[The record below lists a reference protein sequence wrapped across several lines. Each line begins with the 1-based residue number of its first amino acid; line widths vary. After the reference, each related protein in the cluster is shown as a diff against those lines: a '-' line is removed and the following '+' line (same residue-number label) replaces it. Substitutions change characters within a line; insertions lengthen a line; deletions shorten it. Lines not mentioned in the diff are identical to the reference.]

1 MKKLFILFF
10 FFFFF
15 FIPIVNADYQVT
27 DYKIDMTVLENGDI
41 EVIEVFKME
50 GEYNGFERIINYKNN
65 YIGYKGEKLASVDGN
80 LYNISS
86 IQLNEVRAINYDDKL
101 TLEELKE
108 NGDLFKKVD
117 LATKGEHGVY
127 TITKDENSEIFKIYN
142 PSKMNK
148 DFYLIYTLKNVVI
161 NHNDVSEFALFLFN
175 QIEEEIKSLEIT
187 IHIPNNLELL
197 KGYVHKDGTIK
208 IIDEETLQINVKDLK
223 VNDNLDIRVVFDNNI
238 VKANKVT
245 TENVLEKIE
254 DLEKKFE
261 EEINN
266 PLDDEYIKVQEEAY
280 QLVTKVEQTYNRTDY
295 ENAVISINK
304 LKEKDELKIN
314 LLIRLMNVEPK
325 IERKETI
332 TKVILS
338 SILLIWS
345 IGIII
350 IIYQLYKKNS
360 KNINNKLELIDI
372 GYIMRRKITNNDFA
386 ALLLSLNAN
395 KKITIT
401 KTNGTYKLKQN
412 TKDLS
417 IIEQKLIK
425 LIFEENEETTF
436 TKIKKRAIN
445 NYDNFIN
452 NYSNL
457 LNTTMN
463 EINKKHYYENLL
475 FIKIIGISYSILGI
489 IMSIFLI
496 GKDTYF
502 SSYTTLF
509 IAVITL
515 IFLVLFYKRTPDG
528 LKKYQELKML
538 KNNIDILNKEDIIK
552 SISLGCFGNA
562 SKFYQD
568 IVYQFDDVIKSA
580 YLSKKQKHEEFI
592 KI

>member
-1 MKKLFILFF
+1 MKKLLILLFF
-10 FFFFF
+10 L
-15 FIPIVNADYQVT
+15 FIPTVKADYQVT

-41 EVIEVFKME
+41 EVIEVFKMD

-80 LYNISS
+80 LYNISAV
-86 IQLNEVRAINYDDKL
+86 QLNEVRAINYDDKL

-108 NGDLFKKVD
+108 NGDLFKKID
-117 LATKGEHGVY
+117 MATKGEHGVY
-127 TITKDENSEIFKIYN
+127 TITKKENSEIFKIYN

-148 DFYLIYTLKNVVI
+148 DFYLSYTLKNVVI
-161 NHNDVSEFALFLFN
+161 NHNDLSEFALFLFN

-187 IHIPNNLELL
+187 IHIPNNLKLL
-197 KGYVHKDGTIK
+197 KGYVHKNGTVK

-238 VKANKVT
+238 IKTNKTT

-254 DLEKKFE
+254 DLEKKYE
-261 EEINN
+261 EEVNVPI
-266 PLDDEYIKVQEEAY
+266 DDQYVKLQEEAY
-280 QLVTKVEQTYNRTDY
+280 QLVGKVEQTYNRTDY
-295 ENAVISINK
+295 ENAVIVISK
-304 LKEKDELKIN
+304 LKEKDELKID

-401 KTNGTYKLKQN
+401 KINGTYKLKQN

-463 EINKKHYYENLL
+463 EINKKHYYENLFL
-475 FIKIIGISYSILGI
+475 IKIIGIFYSILGI
-489 IMSIFLI
+489 IMSMFLI

-502 SSYTTLF
+502 SSYITLF

-528 LKKYQELKML
+528 LKKYQELKIL
-538 KNNIDILNKEDIIK
+538 KNNINNSNEEDIIK
-552 SISLGCFGNA
+552 SISLECFDNA

>member
-1 MKKLFILFF
+1 MKKLFILFL
-10 FFFFF
+10 FFF

-65 YIGYKGEKLASVDGN
+65 YIGYKGKKLASVDGN

-86 IQLNEVRAINYDDKL
+86 VQLNEVRAINYDDKL

-148 DFYLIYTLKNVVI
+148 DFYLSYTLKNVVI

-187 IHIPNNLELL
+187 IHVPNNLELL

-254 DLEKKFE
+254 DLEEKFE
-261 EEINN
+261 EEINT
-266 PLDDEYIKVQEEAY
+266 PLDDEYVKIQEEAY

-295 ENAVISINK
+295 ENAVIAINK
-304 LKEKDELKIN
+304 LKEKDELKID

-436 TKIKKRAIN
+436 TKIQKRAIN

-463 EINKKHYYENLL
+463 EINKKHYYENLFL
-475 FIKIIGISYSILGI
+475 IKIIGIFYSILGI
-489 IMSIFLI
+489 IMSMFLI

-502 SSYTTLF
+502 SSYITLF

-528 LKKYQELKML
+528 LKKYQELKIL
-538 KNNIDILNKEDIIK
+538 KNNIDISNEEDIIK

>member
-1 MKKLFILFF
+1 MKKLFILFL
-10 FFFFF
+10 FFF

-65 YIGYKGEKLASVDGN
+65 YIGYKGEKLVSVDGN

-86 IQLNEVRAINYDDKL
+86 VQLNEVRAINYDDKL

-148 DFYLIYTLKNVVI
+148 DFYLSYTLKNVVI

-187 IHIPNNLELL
+187 IHVPNNLELL

-254 DLEKKFE
+254 DLEEKFE
-261 EEINN
+261 EEINT
-266 PLDDEYIKVQEEAY
+266 PLDDEYVKIQEEAY

-295 ENAVISINK
+295 ENAVIAINK
-304 LKEKDELKIN
+304 LKEKDELKID

-436 TKIKKRAIN
+436 TKIQKRAIN

-463 EINKKHYYENLL
+463 EINKKHYYENLFL
-475 FIKIIGISYSILGI
+475 IKIIGIFYSILGI
-489 IMSIFLI
+489 IMSMFLI

-502 SSYTTLF
+502 SSYITLF

-528 LKKYQELKML
+528 LKKYQELKIL
-538 KNNIDILNKEDIIK
+538 KNNIDISNEEDIIK

>member
-1 MKKLFILFF
+1 MKKLFILFL
-10 FFFFF
+10 FFF

-86 IQLNEVRAINYDDKL
+86 VQLNEVRAINYDDKL

-117 LATKGEHGVY
+117 VATKGEHGVY
-127 TITKDENSEIFKIYN
+127 TITKEENSEIFKIYN

-148 DFYLIYTLKNVVI
+148 DFYLSYTLKNVAI

-187 IHIPNNLELL
+187 IHVPNNLELL

-208 IIDEETLQINVKDLK
+208 IIDEETLQINVEDLN

-261 EEINN
+261 EEINTH
-266 PLDDEYIKVQEEAY
+266 LDDEYIKVQEEAY

-295 ENAVISINK
+295 ENAVIAINK
-304 LKEKDELKIN
+304 LKEKDELKID

-436 TKIKKRAIN
+436 TKIQKRAIN

-475 FIKIIGISYSILGI
+475 LIKIIGIFYSILGI

-538 KNNIDILNKEDIIK
+538 KNNIDISNEEDIIK

>member
-1 MKKLFILFF
+1 MKKLLILLFF
-10 FFFFF
+10 L
-15 FIPIVNADYQVT
+15 FIPTVKADYQVT

-80 LYNISS
+80 LYNISA

-101 TLEELKE
+101 ILEELKE

-117 LATKGEHGVY
+117 VATKGEHGVY
-127 TITKDENSEIFKIYN
+127 TITKEENSEVFKIYN

-148 DFYLIYTLKNVVI
+148 DFYLSYTLKNVVI

-197 KGYVHKDGTIK
+197 KGYVHKNGTVK
-208 IIDEETLQINVKDLK
+208 IINEETLQINVKDLK

-238 VKANKVT
+238 IKTNKVT

-254 DLEKKFE
+254 VLEKQYE
-261 EEINN
+261 EEVNV
-266 PLDDEYIKVQEEAY
+266 PLDDEYVKLQEEAY
-280 QLVTKVEQTYNRTDY
+280 QLVGKVEQTYNRVDY
-295 ENAVISINK
+295 ENAVTAINK
-304 LKEKDELKIN
+304 LKEKDELKID

-463 EINKKHYYENLL
+463 EISKKQYYENLL
-475 FIKIIGISYSILGI
+475 LIKIIGISYSILGI
-489 IMSIFLI
+489 IMSILLI

-502 SSYTTLF
+502 SAYTTLI
-509 IAVITL
+509 IAIITL
-515 IFLVLFYKRTPDG
+515 LFLLLFYKRTPDG
-528 LKKYQELKML
+528 LKKYQELKIL
-538 KNNIDILNKEDIIK
+538 KNNIDNSNEEDIIK
-552 SISLGCFGNA
+552 SISLGCFDNV

>member
-1 MKKLFILFF
+1 MKKLLILLFF
-10 FFFFF
+10 L
-15 FIPIVNADYQVT
+15 FIPTVKADYQVT

-41 EVIEVFKME
+41 EVIEVFKMD

-80 LYNISS
+80 LYNISA

-117 LATKGEHGVY
+117 MATKGEHGVY
-127 TITKDENSEIFKIYN
+127 TITKEENSEIFKIYN

-148 DFYLIYTLKNVVI
+148 DFYLSYTLKNVVI

-187 IHIPNNLELL
+187 IHVPNNLELL

-254 DLEKKFE
+254 ALEEKFE
-261 EEINN
+261 EEINT
-266 PLDDEYIKVQEEAY
+266 PLDDEYVKIQEEAY

-295 ENAVISINK
+295 ENAVIAINK
-304 LKEKDELKIN
+304 LKEKDELKID

-436 TKIKKRAIN
+436 TKIQKRAIN

-463 EINKKHYYENLL
+463 EINKKHYYENLFL
-475 FIKIIGISYSILGI
+475 IKIIGIFYSILGI
-489 IMSIFLI
+489 IMSMFLI

-502 SSYTTLF
+502 SSYITLF

-528 LKKYQELKML
+528 LKKYQELKIL
-538 KNNIDILNKEDIIK
+538 KNNIDISNEEDIIK

-580 YLSKKQKHEEFI
+580 YLSKKQKYEEFI

>member
-1 MKKLFILFF
+1 MKKLLILLFF
-10 FFFFF
+10 L
-15 FIPIVNADYQVT
+15 FIPTVKADYQVT

-41 EVIEVFKME
+41 EVIEVFKMD

-80 LYNISS
+80 LYNISA

-117 LATKGEHGVY
+117 VATKGEHGVY
-127 TITKDENSEIFKIYN
+127 TITKEENSEIFKIYN

-148 DFYLIYTLKNVVI
+148 DFYLSYTLKNVVI

-197 KGYVHKDGTIK
+197 KGYVHKNGTVK

-238 VKANKVT
+238 IKTNKTT

-254 DLEKKFE
+254 NLEKKYE
-261 EEINN
+261 EEVNVPI
-266 PLDDEYIKVQEEAY
+266 DDQYVKLQEEAY
-280 QLVTKVEQTYNRTDY
+280 QLVGKVEQTYNRTDY
-295 ENAVISINK
+295 ENAVIVISK
-304 LKEKDELKIN
+304 LKEKDELKID

-386 ALLLSLNAN
+386 ALLLSLNAS

-401 KTNGTYKLKQN
+401 KINGTYKLKKN

-463 EINKKHYYENLL
+463 EISKKQYYENLL
-475 FIKIIGISYSILGI
+475 LIKIIGISYSILGI
-489 IMSIFLI
+489 IISIFLI

-502 SSYTTLF
+502 SAYTTLI
-509 IAVITL
+509 IAIITL
-515 IFLVLFYKRTPDG
+515 IFLLLFYKRTPDG
-528 LKKYQELKML
+528 LKKYQELKIL
-538 KNNIDILNKEDIIK
+538 KNNINNSNEEDIIK
-552 SISLGCFGNA
+552 SISLECFDNA

>member
-1 MKKLFILFF
+1 MKKLLILLFF
-10 FFFFF
+10 L
-15 FIPIVNADYQVT
+15 FIPTVKADYQVT

-80 LYNISS
+80 LYNISA

-117 LATKGEHGVY
+117 VATKGEHGVY
-127 TITKDENSEIFKIYN
+127 TITKEENSEVFKIYN

-148 DFYLIYTLKNVVI
+148 DFYLSYTLKNVVI

-187 IHIPNNLELL
+187 IHVPNNLELL
-197 KGYVHKDGTIK
+197 KGYVHKDGTVK

-223 VNDNLDIRVVFDNNI
+223 VNDNLDIRLVFDNNI
-238 VKANKVT
+238 VKTNKVT

-254 DLEKKFE
+254 VLEKQYE
-261 EEINN
+261 EEVNV
-266 PLDDEYIKVQEEAY
+266 PLDDEYVKLQEEAY
-280 QLVTKVEQTYNRTDY
+280 QLVGKVEQTYNRVDY
-295 ENAVISINK
+295 ENAVTAINK
-304 LKEKDELKIN
+304 LKEKDELKID

-338 SILLIWS
+338 STLLIWS

-360 KNINNKLELIDI
+360 KNTNNKLELIDI

-425 LIFEENEETTF
+425 LIFEENGETTF

-463 EINKKHYYENLL
+463 EINKKQYYENLL
-475 FIKIIGISYSILGI
+475 LIKIIGISYSILGI
-489 IMSIFLI
+489 IMSILLI

-502 SSYTTLF
+502 SAYTTLI
-509 IAVITL
+509 IAIITL
-515 IFLVLFYKRTPDG
+515 LFLLLFYKRTPDG
-528 LKKYQELKML
+528 LKKYQELKIL
-538 KNNIDILNKEDIIK
+538 KNNIDTSNEDDIIK
-552 SISLGCFGNA
+552 SISLGCFDNA

-568 IVYQFDDVIKSA
+568 IVYQFVDVVKSA

>member
-1 MKKLFILFF
+1 MKKLLILLFF
-10 FFFFF
+10 L
-15 FIPIVNADYQVT
+15 FIPTVKADYQVT

-41 EVIEVFKME
+41 EVIEVFKMD

-80 LYNISS
+80 LYNISA

-117 LATKGEHGVY
+117 VATKGEHGVY
-127 TITKDENSEIFKIYN
+127 TITKEENSEIFKIYN

-148 DFYLIYTLKNVVI
+148 DFYLSYTLKNVVI

-238 VKANKVT
+238 IRTNKTT

-254 DLEKKFE
+254 NLEKKYE
-261 EEINN
+261 EEVNVPI
-266 PLDDEYIKVQEEAY
+266 DDQYVKLQEEAY
-280 QLVTKVEQTYNRTDY
+280 QLVGKVEQTYNRTDY
-295 ENAVISINK
+295 ENAVIVISK
-304 LKEKDELKIN
+304 LKEKDELKID

-350 IIYQLYKKNS
+350 VIYQLYKKNS

-401 KTNGTYKLKQN
+401 KINGTYKLKRN

-475 FIKIIGISYSILGI
+475 LIKIIGISYSILGI
-489 IMSIFLI
+489 IISIFLI

-502 SSYTTLF
+502 SAYTTLI
-509 IAVITL
+509 IAIITL
-515 IFLVLFYKRTPDG
+515 IFLLLFYKRTPDG
-528 LKKYQELKML
+528 LKKYQELKIL
-538 KNNIDILNKEDIIK
+538 KNNINNSNEEDIIK
-552 SISLGCFGNA
+552 SISLECFDNA

>member
-1 MKKLFILFF
+1 MKKLFILFL
-10 FFFFF
+10 FFF

-65 YIGYKGEKLASVDGN
+65 YIGYKGEKLVSVDGN

-86 IQLNEVRAINYDDKL
+86 VQLNEVRAINYDDKL

-117 LATKGEHGVY
+117 MATKGEHGVY
-127 TITKDENSEIFKIYN
+127 TITKEENSEIFKIYN

-148 DFYLIYTLKNVVI
+148 DFYLSYTLKNVVI

-187 IHIPNNLELL
+187 IHVPNNLELL

-254 DLEKKFE
+254 VLEEKFE
-261 EEINN
+261 EEINT
-266 PLDDEYIKVQEEAY
+266 PLDDEYIKIQEEAY

-295 ENAVISINK
+295 ENAVIAINK
-304 LKEKDELKIN
+304 LKEKDELKID

-350 IIYQLYKKNS
+350 VIYQLYKKNS

-436 TKIKKRAIN
+436 TKIQKRAIN

-463 EINKKHYYENLL
+463 EINKKHYYENLFL
-475 FIKIIGISYSILGI
+475 IKIIGIFYSILGI
-489 IMSIFLI
+489 IMSTFLI

-502 SSYTTLF
+502 SSYITLF

-528 LKKYQELKML
+528 LKKYQELKIL
-538 KNNIDILNKEDIIK
+538 KNNIDNSNEEDIIK
-552 SISLGCFGNA
+552 SISLGCFDNA

>member
-1 MKKLFILFF
+1 MKKLFILFL
-10 FFFFF
+10 FFF

-65 YIGYKGEKLASVDGN
+65 YIGYKGKKLASVDGN

-86 IQLNEVRAINYDDKL
+86 VQLNEVRAINYDDKL

-117 LATKGEHGVY
+117 MATKGEHGVY
-127 TITKDENSEIFKIYN
+127 TITKEENSEIFKIYN

-148 DFYLIYTLKNVVI
+148 DFYLSYTLKNVVI
-161 NHNDVSEFALFLFN
+161 NHNDLSEFALFLFN

-187 IHIPNNLELL
+187 IHVPNNLELL

-223 VNDNLDIRVVFDNNI
+223 LNDNLDIRVVFDNNI

-254 DLEKKFE
+254 DLEEKFE
-261 EEINN
+261 EEINI

-295 ENAVISINK
+295 ENAVIAINK
-304 LKEKDELKIN
+304 LKEKDELKID

-436 TKIKKRAIN
+436 TKIQKRAIN

-463 EINKKHYYENLL
+463 EINKKHYYENLFL
-475 FIKIIGISYSILGI
+475 IKIIGIFYSILGI

-502 SSYTTLF
+502 SSYITLF

-528 LKKYQELKML
+528 LKKYQELKIL
-538 KNNIDILNKEDIIK
+538 KNNIDISNEEDIIK

>member
-1 MKKLFILFF
+1 M
-10 FFFFF
+10 
-15 FIPIVNADYQVT
+15 
-27 DYKIDMTVLENGDI
+27 
-41 EVIEVFKME
+41 
-50 GEYNGFERIINYKNN
+50 
-65 YIGYKGEKLASVDGN
+65 
-80 LYNISS
+80 
-86 IQLNEVRAINYDDKL
+86 
-101 TLEELKE
+101 
-108 NGDLFKKVD
+108 
-117 LATKGEHGVY
+117 
-127 TITKDENSEIFKIYN
+127 
-142 PSKMNK
+142 
-148 DFYLIYTLKNVVI
+148 
-161 NHNDVSEFALFLFN
+161 
-175 QIEEEIKSLEIT
+175 
-187 IHIPNNLELL
+187 
-197 KGYVHKDGTIK
+197 
-208 IIDEETLQINVKDLK
+208 
-223 VNDNLDIRVVFDNNI
+223 DN
-238 VKANKVT
+238 
-245 TENVLEKIE
+245 
-254 DLEKKFE
+254 
-261 EEINN
+261 
-266 PLDDEYIKVQEEAY
+266 LDDEYIKVQEKAY
-280 QLVTKVEQTYNRTDY
+280 QLVTKVEQTYNKTDY
-295 ENAVISINK
+295 ENAVIAINK
-304 LKEKDELKIN
+304 LKEKDELKID

-436 TKIKKRAIN
+436 TKIQKRAIN

-463 EINKKHYYENLL
+463 EINKKQYYENLL
-475 FIKIIGISYSILGI
+475 LIKIIGIFYSILGI

-496 GKDTYF
+496 SKDTYF

-538 KNNIDILNKEDIIK
+538 KNNIDISNEEDIIK

>member
-1 MKKLFILFF
+1 MKKLFILFL
-10 FFFFF
+10 FFF

-65 YIGYKGEKLASVDGN
+65 YIGYKGKKLASVDGN

-86 IQLNEVRAINYDDKL
+86 VQLNEVRAINYDDKL

-148 DFYLIYTLKNVVI
+148 DFYLSYTLKNVVI

-187 IHIPNNLELL
+187 IHVPNNLELL

-223 VNDNLDIRVVFDNNI
+223 LNDNLDIRVVFDNNI

-254 DLEKKFE
+254 DLEEKFE
-261 EEINN
+261 EEINI

-295 ENAVISINK
+295 ENAVIAINK
-304 LKEKDELKIN
+304 LKEKDELKID

-350 IIYQLYKKNS
+350 IIYQLYKKNR

-436 TKIKKRAIN
+436 TKIQKRAIN

-463 EINKKHYYENLL
+463 EINKKHYYENLFL
-475 FIKIIGISYSILGI
+475 IKIIGIFYSILGI

-502 SSYTTLF
+502 SSYITLF

-528 LKKYQELKML
+528 LKKYQELKIL
-538 KNNIDILNKEDIIK
+538 KNNIDISNEEDIIK

>member
-1 MKKLFILFF
+1 MKKLFILFL
-10 FFFFF
+10 FFF

-117 LATKGEHGVY
+117 VATKGEHGVY
-127 TITKDENSEIFKIYN
+127 TITKEENSEVFKIYN

-148 DFYLIYTLKNVVI
+148 DFYLSYTLKNVVI

-197 KGYVHKDGTIK
+197 KGYVHKNGTVK
-208 IIDEETLQINVKDLK
+208 IINEETLQINVKDLK

-254 DLEKKFE
+254 ALEEKFE
-261 EEINN
+261 EEINT
-266 PLDDEYIKVQEEAY
+266 PLDDEYIKIQEEAY

-295 ENAVISINK
+295 ENAVIAINK
-304 LKEKDELKIN
+304 LKEKDELKID

-350 IIYQLYKKNS
+350 VIYQLYKKNS

-401 KTNGTYKLKQN
+401 KINGTYKLKQN

-463 EINKKHYYENLL
+463 EINKKHYYENLFL
-475 FIKIIGISYSILGI
+475 IKIIGIFYSILGI
-489 IMSIFLI
+489 IMSMFLI

-502 SSYTTLF
+502 SSYITLF

-528 LKKYQELKML
+528 LKKYQELKIL
-538 KNNIDILNKEDIIK
+538 KNNIDISNEEDIIK

>member
-1 MKKLFILFF
+1 MKKLLILLFF
-10 FFFFF
+10 L
-15 FIPIVNADYQVT
+15 FIPTVKADYQVT

-41 EVIEVFKME
+41 EVIEVFKMD

-65 YIGYKGEKLASVDGN
+65 YIGYKGDKLASVDGN
-80 LYNISS
+80 LYNISA
-86 IQLNEVRAINYDDKL
+86 IQSNEVRAINYDDKL

-117 LATKGEHGVY
+117 MATKGEHGVY
-127 TITKDENSEIFKIYN
+127 TITKEENSEIFKIYN

-148 DFYLIYTLKNVVI
+148 DFYLSYTLKNVVI

-197 KGYVHKDGTIK
+197 KGYVHKNGTVK

-238 VKANKVT
+238 IKTNKTT

-254 DLEKKFE
+254 DLEKKYE
-261 EEINN
+261 EEVNVPI
-266 PLDDEYIKVQEEAY
+266 DDQYVKLQEEAY
-280 QLVTKVEQTYNRTDY
+280 QLVGKVEQTYNRTDY
-295 ENAVISINK
+295 ENAVIAINK
-304 LKEKDELKIN
+304 LKEKDELKID

-350 IIYQLYKKNS
+350 VIYQLYKKNS

-463 EINKKHYYENLL
+463 EINKKQYYENLL
-475 FIKIIGISYSILGI
+475 LIKIIGISYSILGI
-489 IMSIFLI
+489 IISIFLI

-502 SSYTTLF
+502 SAYTTLI
-509 IAVITL
+509 IAIITL
-515 IFLVLFYKRTPDG
+515 IFLLLFYKRTPDG
-528 LKKYQELKML
+528 LKKYQELKIL
-538 KNNIDILNKEDIIK
+538 KNNINNSNEEDIIK
-552 SISLGCFGNA
+552 SISLECFDNA

>member
-1 MKKLFILFF
+1 MKKLFILFL
-10 FFFFF
+10 FFF

-65 YIGYKGEKLASVDGN
+65 YIGYKGKKLASVDGN

-86 IQLNEVRAINYDDKL
+86 VQLNEVRAINYDDKL

-117 LATKGEHGVY
+117 MATKGEHGVY
-127 TITKDENSEIFKIYN
+127 TITKEENSEIFKIYN

-148 DFYLIYTLKNVVI
+148 DFYLSYTLKNVVI

-187 IHIPNNLELL
+187 IHVPNNLELL

-223 VNDNLDIRVVFDNNI
+223 LNDNLDIRVVFDNNI

-254 DLEKKFE
+254 DLEEKFE
-261 EEINN
+261 EEINI

-295 ENAVISINK
+295 ENAVIAINK
-304 LKEKDELKIN
+304 LKEKDELKID

-436 TKIKKRAIN
+436 TKIQKRAIN

-463 EINKKHYYENLL
+463 EINKKHYYENLFL
-475 FIKIIGISYSILGI
+475 IKIIGIFYSILGI

-502 SSYTTLF
+502 SSYITLF

-528 LKKYQELKML
+528 LKKYQELKIL
-538 KNNIDILNKEDIIK
+538 KNNIDISNEEDIIK

>member
-1 MKKLFILFF
+1 MKKLFILFL
-10 FFFFF
+10 FFF

-65 YIGYKGEKLASVDGN
+65 YIGYKGKKLASVDGN

-86 IQLNEVRAINYDDKL
+86 VQLNEVRAINYDDKL

-117 LATKGEHGVY
+117 MATKGEHGVY

-148 DFYLIYTLKNVVI
+148 DFYLSYTLKNVVI

-187 IHIPNNLELL
+187 IHVPNNLELL

-223 VNDNLDIRVVFDNNI
+223 LNDNLDIRVVFDNNI

-254 DLEKKFE
+254 DLEEKFE
-261 EEINN
+261 EEINI

-295 ENAVISINK
+295 ENAVIAINK
-304 LKEKDELKIN
+304 LKEKDELKID

-436 TKIKKRAIN
+436 TKIQKRAIN

-463 EINKKHYYENLL
+463 EINKKHYYENLFL
-475 FIKIIGISYSILGI
+475 IKIIGIFYSILGI

-502 SSYTTLF
+502 SSYITLF

-528 LKKYQELKML
+528 LKKYQELKIL
-538 KNNIDILNKEDIIK
+538 KNNIDISNEEDIIK

>member
-1 MKKLFILFF
+1 MKKLFILFL
-10 FFFFF
+10 FFF

-65 YIGYKGEKLASVDGN
+65 YIGYKGKKLASVDGN

-86 IQLNEVRAINYDDKL
+86 VQLNEVRAINYDDKL

-148 DFYLIYTLKNVVI
+148 DFYLSYTLKNVVI

-187 IHIPNNLELL
+187 IHVSNNLELL

-223 VNDNLDIRVVFDNNI
+223 LNDNLDIRVVFDNNI

-254 DLEKKFE
+254 DLEEKFE
-261 EEINN
+261 EEINI

-295 ENAVISINK
+295 ENAVIAINK
-304 LKEKDELKIN
+304 LKEKDELKID

-436 TKIKKRAIN
+436 TKIQKRAIN

-463 EINKKHYYENLL
+463 EINKKHYYENLFL
-475 FIKIIGISYSILGI
+475 IKIIGIFYSILGI

-502 SSYTTLF
+502 SSYITLF

-528 LKKYQELKML
+528 LKKYQELKIL
-538 KNNIDILNKEDIIK
+538 KNNIDISNEEDIIK

>member
-1 MKKLFILFF
+1 MKKLFILFL
-10 FFFFF
+10 FFF

-65 YIGYKGEKLASVDGN
+65 YIGYKGEKLVSVDGN

-86 IQLNEVRAINYDDKL
+86 VQLNEVRAINYDDKL

-117 LATKGEHGVY
+117 MATKGEHGVY
-127 TITKDENSEIFKIYN
+127 TITKEENSEIFKIYN

-148 DFYLIYTLKNVVI
+148 DFYLSYTLKNVVI

-187 IHIPNNLELL
+187 IHVPNNLELL

-254 DLEKKFE
+254 ALEEKFE
-261 EEINN
+261 EEINT
-266 PLDDEYIKVQEEAY
+266 PLDDEYVKIQEEAY

-295 ENAVISINK
+295 ENAVIAINK
-304 LKEKDELKIN
+304 LKEKDELKID

-436 TKIKKRAIN
+436 TKIQKRAIN

-463 EINKKHYYENLL
+463 EINKKHYYENLFL
-475 FIKIIGISYSILGI
+475 IKIIGIFYSILGI
-489 IMSIFLI
+489 IMSMFLI

-502 SSYTTLF
+502 SSYITLF

-528 LKKYQELKML
+528 LKKYQELKIL
-538 KNNIDILNKEDIIK
+538 KNNIDISNEEDIIK

-580 YLSKKQKHEEFI
+580 YLSKKQKYEEFI

>member
-1 MKKLFILFF
+1 MKKLFILFL
-10 FFFFF
+10 FFF

-65 YIGYKGEKLASVDGN
+65 YIGYKGKKLASVDGN

-86 IQLNEVRAINYDDKL
+86 VQLNEVRAINYDDKL

-148 DFYLIYTLKNVVI
+148 DFYLSYTLKNVVI
-161 NHNDVSEFALFLFN
+161 NHNDLSEFALFLFN

-187 IHIPNNLELL
+187 IHVPNNLELL

-223 VNDNLDIRVVFDNNI
+223 LNDNLDIRVVFDNNI

-254 DLEKKFE
+254 DLEEKFE
-261 EEINN
+261 EEINI

-295 ENAVISINK
+295 ENAVIAINK
-304 LKEKDELKIN
+304 LKEKDELKID

-436 TKIKKRAIN
+436 TKIQKRAIN

-463 EINKKHYYENLL
+463 EINKKHYYENLFL
-475 FIKIIGISYSILGI
+475 IKIIGIFYSILGI

-502 SSYTTLF
+502 SSYITLF

-528 LKKYQELKML
+528 LKKYQELKIL
-538 KNNIDILNKEDIIK
+538 KNNIDISNEEDIIK

>member
-1 MKKLFILFF
+1 MKKLLILLFF
-10 FFFFF
+10 L
-15 FIPIVNADYQVT
+15 FIPTVKADYQVT

-41 EVIEVFKME
+41 EVIEVFKMD

-80 LYNISS
+80 LYNISA

-117 LATKGEHGVY
+117 MATKGEHGVY
-127 TITKDENSEIFKIYN
+127 TITKEENSEIFKIYN

-148 DFYLIYTLKNVVI
+148 DFYLSYTLKNVVI

-197 KGYVHKDGTIK
+197 KGYVHKNGTVK
-208 IIDEETLQINVKDLK
+208 IINEETLQINVKDLK

-238 VKANKVT
+238 IKTNKTT

-254 DLEKKFE
+254 DLEKKYE
-261 EEINN
+261 EEVNVPI
-266 PLDDEYIKVQEEAY
+266 DDQYVKLQEEAY
-280 QLVTKVEQTYNRTDY
+280 QLVGKVEQTYNRTDY
-295 ENAVISINK
+295 ENAVIVISK
-304 LKEKDELKIN
+304 LKEKDELKID

-436 TKIKKRAIN
+436 TKIQKRAIN

-463 EINKKHYYENLL
+463 EISKKQYYENLFL
-475 FIKIIGISYSILGI
+475 IKIIGISYSILGI
-489 IMSIFLI
+489 IISIFLI

-502 SSYTTLF
+502 SAYTTLI
-509 IAVITL
+509 IAIITL
-515 IFLVLFYKRTPDG
+515 IFLLLFYKRTPDG
-528 LKKYQELKML
+528 LKKYQELKIL
-538 KNNIDILNKEDIIK
+538 KNNINNSNEEDIIK
-552 SISLGCFGNA
+552 SISLECFDNA

>member
-80 LYNISS
+80 LYNISA

-117 LATKGEHGVY
+117 VATKGEHGVY
-127 TITKDENSEIFKIYN
+127 TITKEENSEVFKIYN

-148 DFYLIYTLKNVVI
+148 DFYLSYTLKNVVI

-187 IHIPNNLELL
+187 IHVPNNLELL
-197 KGYVHKDGTIK
+197 KGYVHKDGTVK

-223 VNDNLDIRVVFDNNI
+223 VNDNLDIRLVFDNNI
-238 VKANKVT
+238 VKTNKVT

-254 DLEKKFE
+254 VLEKQYE
-261 EEINN
+261 EEVNV
-266 PLDDEYIKVQEEAY
+266 PLDDEYVKLQEEAY
-280 QLVTKVEQTYNRTDY
+280 QLVGKVEQTYNRVDY
-295 ENAVISINK
+295 ENAVTAINK
-304 LKEKDELKIN
+304 LKEKDELKID

-338 SILLIWS
+338 STLLIWS

-360 KNINNKLELIDI
+360 KNTNNKLELIDI

-412 TKDLS
+412 IKDLS

-463 EINKKHYYENLL
+463 EISKKQYYENLL
-475 FIKIIGISYSILGI
+475 LIKIIGISYSILGI
-489 IMSIFLI
+489 IMSILLI

-502 SSYTTLF
+502 SAYTTLI
-509 IAVITL
+509 IAIITL
-515 IFLVLFYKRTPDG
+515 LFLLLFYKRTPDG
-528 LKKYQELKML
+528 LKKYQELKIL
-538 KNNIDILNKEDIIK
+538 KNNIDTSNEEDIIK
-552 SISLGCFGNA
+552 SISLGCFDNV

>member
-1 MKKLFILFF
+1 MKKLLILLFF
-10 FFFFF
+10 L
-15 FIPIVNADYQVT
+15 FIPTVKADYQVT

-41 EVIEVFKME
+41 EVIEVFKMD

-80 LYNISS
+80 LYNISA

-117 LATKGEHGVY
+117 MATKGEHGVY
-127 TITKDENSEIFKIYN
+127 TITKEENSEIFKIYN

-148 DFYLIYTLKNVVI
+148 DFYLSYTLKNVVI

-187 IHIPNNLELL
+187 IHVPNNLELL

-254 DLEKKFE
+254 DLEKKYE
-261 EEINN
+261 EEVNVPI
-266 PLDDEYIKVQEEAY
+266 DDEYVKIQEEAY

-295 ENAVISINK
+295 ENAVIAINK
-304 LKEKDELKIN
+304 LKEKDELKID

-436 TKIKKRAIN
+436 TKIQKRAIN

-463 EINKKHYYENLL
+463 EISKKQYYENLL
-475 FIKIIGISYSILGI
+475 LIKIIGISYSILGI
-489 IMSIFLI
+489 IISIFLI

-502 SSYTTLF
+502 SAYTTLI
-509 IAVITL
+509 IAIITL
-515 IFLVLFYKRTPDG
+515 IFLLLFYKRTPDG
-528 LKKYQELKML
+528 LKKYQELKIL
-538 KNNIDILNKEDIIK
+538 KNNINNSNEEDIIK
-552 SISLGCFGNA
+552 SISLECFDNA

>member
-1 MKKLFILFF
+1 MKKLFILFL
-10 FFFFF
+10 FFF

-65 YIGYKGEKLASVDGN
+65 YIGYKGKKLASVDGN

-86 IQLNEVRAINYDDKL
+86 VQLNEVRAINYDDKL

-148 DFYLIYTLKNVVI
+148 DFYLSYTLKNVVI

-187 IHIPNNLELL
+187 IHVPNNLELL

-223 VNDNLDIRVVFDNNI
+223 LNDNLDIRVVFDNNI

-254 DLEKKFE
+254 DLEEKFE
-261 EEINN
+261 EEINI

-295 ENAVISINK
+295 ENAVIAINK
-304 LKEKDELKIN
+304 LKEKDELKID

-436 TKIKKRAIN
+436 TKIQKRAIN

-463 EINKKHYYENLL
+463 EINKKHYYENLFL
-475 FIKIIGISYSILGI
+475 IKIIGIFYSILGI

-502 SSYTTLF
+502 SSYITLF

-528 LKKYQELKML
+528 LKKYQELKIL
-538 KNNIDILNKEDIIK
+538 KNNIDISNEEDIIK

>member
-1 MKKLFILFF
+1 MKKLFILFL
-10 FFFFF
+10 FFF

-65 YIGYKGEKLASVDGN
+65 YIGYKGKKLASVDGN

-86 IQLNEVRAINYDDKL
+86 VQLNEVRAINYDDKL

-117 LATKGEHGVY
+117 MATKGEHGVY
-127 TITKDENSEIFKIYN
+127 TITKEENSEIFKIYN

-148 DFYLIYTLKNVVI
+148 DFYLSYTLKNVVI

-187 IHIPNNLELL
+187 IHVPNNLELL

-254 DLEKKFE
+254 DLEEKFE
-261 EEINN
+261 EEINI

-295 ENAVISINK
+295 ENAVIAINK
-304 LKEKDELKIN
+304 LKEKDELKID

-436 TKIKKRAIN
+436 TKIQKRAIN

-463 EINKKHYYENLL
+463 EINKKHYYENLFL
-475 FIKIIGISYSILGI
+475 IKIIGIFYSILGI
-489 IMSIFLI
+489 IMSMFLI

-502 SSYTTLF
+502 SSYITLF

-528 LKKYQELKML
+528 LKKYQELKIL
-538 KNNIDILNKEDIIK
+538 KNNIDISNEEDIIK

>member
-148 DFYLIYTLKNVVI
+148 DFYLSYTLKNVVI